1 MASGRTMN
9 VLSSGPGPF
18 STIQHNHVLSFNS
31 GFVRLSAH
39 GLQATF
45 SGWSDWP
52 EKGDRRRSSAPESFH
67 LCESIMKLAPK
78 AQS

>member
-1 MASGRTMN
+1 MN
-9 VLSSGPGPF
+9 GQWENNERAKQRARP
-18 STIQHNHVLSFNS
+18 IQHNHVLSFNS

-52 EKGDRRRSSAPESFH
+52 EKGDRRRSSAPKSFH
-67 LCESIMKLAPK
+67 LCKSIMKLAPK